1 MHIVISGAT
10 TKKIN
15 RTKSL
20 FFEKINQ
27 VDKNLATLTKKM
39 REDTNYQ
46 TQKGKNGHHCQTYKN
61 ERIIRKF
68 YNNLMPTIRQLR

>member
-1 MHIVISGAT
+1 MHIVICGAT

-20 FFEKINQ
+20 FLEKINQ
-27 VDKNLATLTKKM
+27 VDKNLATLAKKM

-46 TQKGKNGHHCQTYKN
+46 NKEGKKGHHCQTYKN